1 MVACEVLCV
10 KTEMVA
16 RFSLVAIFVVAIR
29 YVHLASENWLDLRQP
44 LEILLGGVAGVMK
57 RLERK
62 EVSVVGYRNCRHS
75 PPAGAFDQRVDL
87 ALPVKQGICGVQMEM
102 YEIAHVTSPRS

>member
-1 MVACEVLCV
+1 M
-10 KTEMVA
+10 KTEMVT
-16 RFSLVAIFVVAIR
+16 RFALVALFVVAIR
-29 YVHLASENWLDLRQP
+29 DIHLTSENRLYLRQP
-44 LEILLGGVAGVMK
+44 LEILLSGIAGVME

-62 EVSVVGYRNCRHS
+62 EVSVIGYRNCRHS
-75 PPAGAFDQRVDL
+75 PPAGAFDQGVYL